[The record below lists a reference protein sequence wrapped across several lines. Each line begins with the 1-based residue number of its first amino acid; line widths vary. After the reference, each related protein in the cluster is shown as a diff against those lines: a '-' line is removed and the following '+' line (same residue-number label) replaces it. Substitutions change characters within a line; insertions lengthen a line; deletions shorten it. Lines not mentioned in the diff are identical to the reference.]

1 MSIRGDRFLQM
12 EASMSAAKTYHRR
25 TYVVDRRFQLKYT
38 GMIVLIGAI
47 IAFVAA
53 YFIFRSWQENTE
65 LLAISMPD
73 LAETIQSREAGK
85 IYWAVGIF
93 VVLEVV
99 GLFAWGI
106 LITHRIAGPLFI
118 IDRYLEAIRSGFY
131 PDMRPLRSHDEL
143 QQFFNSFSST
153 VDLPEGENR
162 QALQKLR
169 DIKHDFVRK
178 PEQGDKVEEDLSADN
193 SAINH

>member
-1 MSIRGDRFLQM
+1 
-12 EASMSAAKTYHRR
+12 MSAAKTYHRR

-38 GMIVLIGAI
+38 GLIVLIGAA

-53 YFIFRSWQENTE
+53 YFIFQSWKENTE
-65 LLAISMPD
+65 LLALSQPL
-73 LAETIQSREAGK
+73 LADTIQSREASK

-93 VVLEVV
+93 VILEVV

-153 VDLPEGENR
+153 VDGLRQREKDELEVIDAALTELPAGEAR
-162 QALQKLR
+162 EALQKVR
-169 DIKHDFVRK
+169 DAKHDFVRQANETEQK
-178 PEQGDKVEEDLSADN
+178 PEEQKDA
-193 SAINH
+193 